1 MWRTPGR
8 SSRTRPKDFVALL
21 VFLPSPCPPTSWAGR
36 PEIRAIESEQRRREA
51 DVAASI
57 ASALAEQQAALRRVA
72 TLVARGVSPAEIY
85 PTAVVELSRG
95 LTVQN
100 VTLLRYAPEGAYVV
114 VGARDENGDPIL
126 PKR

>member
-1 MWRTPGR
+1 MEDSGALFPDE
-8 SSRTRPKDFVALL
+8 PQDFVALL
-21 VFLPSPCPPTSWAGR
+21 VFLPVALSANILGR
-36 PEIRAIESEQRRREA
+36 QARIRAIESEQRRREA
-51 DVAASI
+51 DVAASL

-95 LTVQN
+95 LGVQN

-126 PKR
+126 QR